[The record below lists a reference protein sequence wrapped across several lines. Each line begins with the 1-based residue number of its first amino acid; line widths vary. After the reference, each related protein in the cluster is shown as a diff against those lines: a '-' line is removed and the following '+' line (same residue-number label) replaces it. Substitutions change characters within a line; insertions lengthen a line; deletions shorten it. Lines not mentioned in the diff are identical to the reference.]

1 MADELFRR
9 PRLAALYDVLE
20 GERADLEAYR
30 GLAEELGA
38 RRVLDL
44 GCGTGTFA
52 LLLAARGIE
61 VTGVDP
67 AAASLAV
74 ARAKA
79 GGGAVRWL
87 CGDASA
93 SPPLGADLVTMT
105 ANVAQEIVGREA
117 WRATLSAA
125 HGALRP
131 GGHLVFETRNPA
143 VRAWERWNREGSYR
157 VTRVPG
163 GGTVASWSDLVAVEG
178 PLVTFRHTYEFT
190 PDGQVLT
197 SESTLRF
204 RDREEIEADL
214 GERGFVVD
222 DVRDAP
228 DRPGRELVFVARRPG
243 GRVPGRRSG
252 PR

>member
-1 MADELFRR
+1 MADELFRQ

-20 GERADLEAYR
+20 GERADLEPY
-30 GLAEELGA
+30 LALVAELGA

-67 AAASLAV
+67 AGASLHV
-74 ARAKA
+74 ARSKA
-79 GGGAVRWL
+79 GGQAVRWI
-87 CGDASA
+87 CGDARA
-93 SPPLGADLVTMT
+93 APPLDADLVTMT
-105 ANVAQEIVGREA
+105 ANVAQEIVGRQA
-117 WRATLSAA
+117 WRSTLGSAY
-125 HGALRP
+125 GALRP

-143 VRAWERWNREGSYR
+143 VRAWERWNREDSYR

-178 PLVTFRHTYEFT
+178 PLVTFRHAYEFSA
-190 PDGQVLT
+190 DGRVLT

-204 RDREEIEADL
+204 RDREEVEADL
-214 GERGFVVD
+214 GERGFAVR

-228 DRPGRELVFVARRPG
+228 DRPGRELVFVARRTDGETP
-243 GRVPGRRSG
+243 PRR
-252 PR
+252 